1 MVAISP
7 LQAGELSLF
16 DQHFA
21 RHRAESGQ
29 GDYHFMPFAP
39 DDDEGPKGLD
49 AKLFELSV
57 DTPGWQRW
65 WVAHSSQQGDIVGHV
80 DLKGDHLKTGMHRCE
95 LGIGI
100 ERAYRGQGLGRRL
113 MQTAIDF
120 AVNAPSIHWLDLRVF
135 AHNENAWALYTHLGF
150 TELGVVVDRF
160 RIDAV
165 SIDDVIMTLDVDRD
179 VRGDFS

>member
-1 MVAISP
+1 MLPISP
-7 LQAGELSLF
+7 LSADAIALF

-21 RHRAESGQ
+21 RHRAESGR
-29 GDYHFMPFAP
+29 DDFHFMPFAP

-49 AKLFELSV
+49 ANLFELTL

-65 WVAHSSQQGDIVGHV
+65 WVARISHHGDIVGHV

-100 ERAYRGQGLGRRL
+100 KRAYRGQGSGRRL

-120 AVNAPSIHWLDLRVF
+120 ARSEVRIKWLDLRVF
-135 AHNENAWALYTHLGF
+135 AHNENARSLYTTLGF
-150 TELGVVVDRF
+150 AELGVVADRF
-160 RIDAV
+160 RIDGV
-165 SIDDVIMTLDVDRD
+165 SMDDVLMTLDVS
-179 VRGDFS
+179 GSIAP